1 MAEERKETW
10 TGVGPVIITPT
21 QDESARGGETIM
33 RIAYGMVSAM
43 VVSLVWIIGSS
54 ADARVKA
61 WSVIIGLS
69 VIAALLAG
77 HALVEIGRIRQEI
90 AAGEARTQAA
100 VAAVAQTVAA
110 QAHLL
115 AQPSTTEAVARQPT
129 EPERRPRRRPGSRR
143 RRKPADNPGQILSDE
158 FRVYLQ
164 GRESRYNEGPGSVL

>member
-1 MAEERKETW
+1 MADERKEKW
-10 TGVGPVIITPT
+10 TGVGPVIITRA
-21 QDESARGGETIM
+21 QEESTRSGETIM
-33 RIAYGMVSAM
+33 RIAYGLVSAM
-43 VVSLVWIIGSS
+43 VVSLVWIVGSS

-69 VIAALLAG
+69 VTAALLAG
-77 HALVEIGRIRQEI
+77 HALVEIGRIRQEL

-100 VAAVAQTVAA
+100 IATVAQTVAA

-115 AQPSTTEAVARQPT
+115 AQPAEPTARQPA
-129 EPERRPRRRPGSRR
+129 ESQGRPRRRPGSRR
-143 RRKPADNPGQILSDE
+143 RRKPDENPGQILSDE